1 MSGFRRQLPSM
12 TALVV
17 FEAAARQQSFTR
29 AAAELGITQ
38 AAVSRQ
44 VQALEGSLGF
54 SLFRRL
60 HRSIE
65 LTEQGRAL
73 SGAMSEA
80 LGIVA
85 DTVRSI
91 TTMGD
96 AAELTISATVAFSHF
111 WLLPKVSSLR
121 RAEPDIKLKI
131 VTQDSSVD
139 LRRDDID
146 VVIRYGDGNWPDG
159 KAIMLFGD
167 DLFPVCSPDYLAAR
181 GSPDCVADLARH
193 NLIASHSM
201 EPSWIGWEQWLAA
214 FGHGSD
220 PKNITLSCN
229 FYTDALYAAL
239 RGEGI
244 ALGWHRMVDDLLQRR
259 QLVRVSVEI
268 LRPRAAYYVV
278 IKHGAP
284 KASVTAFLNWIR
296 AEANASPPKP
306 LENTLYANES
316 APSGEEGGVEVTS

>member
-17 FEAAARQQSFTR
+17 FEAAARQSSFTR
-29 AAAELGITQ
+29 AAVELGITQ

-44 VQALEGSLGF
+44 VQALESNLGF
-54 SLFRRL
+54 ALFRRL

-73 SGAMSEA
+73 AASMSEA
-80 LGIVA
+80 LGIIA
-85 DTVRSI
+85 GTIRSI
-91 TTMGD
+91 TGGKD
-96 AAELTISATVAFSHF
+96 ADELTISATVAFSHF
-111 WLLPKVSSLR
+111 WLLPKVSSFR
-121 RAEPDIKLKI
+121 RTDPDIKLKI

-146 VVIRYGDGNWPDG
+146 VAIRYGDGNWPDG
-159 KAIMLFGD
+159 RSIMLFGD
-167 DLFPVCSPDYLAAR
+167 EVFPVCSPDYLAVR
-181 GSPDCVADLARH
+181 GAPDCVADLARH
-193 NLIASHSM
+193 NLIASDAH
-201 EPSWIGWEQWLAA
+201 EPTWIGWEQWLAA
-214 FGHGSD
+214 FGHGGD

-244 ALGWHRMVDDLLQRR
+244 ALGWHRMVDELLQRR
-259 QLVRVSVEI
+259 QLVRVAVET

-278 IKHGAP
+278 LKHGTP
-284 KASVTAFLNWIR
+284 KASVSAFLRWVR
-296 AEANASPPKP
+296 TEANATPPKP
-306 LENTLYANES
+306 LENSLFADES
-316 APSGEEGGVEVTS
+316 AVI